1 MVVGWHA
8 RYRNLQATEAASM
21 QSAALGRAAA
31 HDSRQSRWPCC
42 AGVGGA
48 SPPLAAARA
57 ATACAARPH
66 RRACGSRAPRCRHC
80 PDPGAG
86 AGRPRRDI
94 SIKLAREVIKEAA
107 KEGHLGNLEAER
119 VLERGGDEALE
130 VWIGEHQ
137 YVPGYRPLV
146 HLPTGV
152 LE

>member
-1 MVVGWHA
+1 LWVGTPDTETCRPLKQRPCKVRPWAA
-8 RYRNLQATEAASM
+8 RQPTTAGS
-21 QSAALGRAAA
+21 QGGPAALA
-31 HDSRQSRWPCC
+31 W
-42 AGVGGA
+42 GA
-48 SPPLAAARA
+48 PLAAARA
-57 ATACAARPH
+57 AAACAARPH

-130 VWIGEHQ
+130 AWIGEHQ